1 MSKNTFNQ
9 PPTSILSTE
18 SYQSDYFPS
27 NRSRKKAIEL
37 RVRSILF
44 TFLALVFLNL
54 IVEQPI
60 RSLNLLLRLKP
71 ESDKSHLRD
80 PSNWSI
86 HQSQG
91 NDSLTKVQRL
101 EYELITSNRSSS
113 SSSSSSELKESLLLT
128 TNKKLLNLNDN
139 RWNLLMIHGLG
150 DLGATQA
157 HQISSSLRRSDPELF
172 SKFNFIIPHAGLIR
186 ISVFEKDIRP
196 GWFDIRSWDNIN
208 EDEDLDGFYSS
219 VRSLQLMMTELGLD
233 LNRTIVAGFS
243 QGAVMSLL
251 LTLTLK
257 RPPLLT
263 IMMSGYFPIQETI
276 KELILQGKRN
286 STY

>member
-1 MSKNTFNQ
+1 
-9 PPTSILSTE
+9 
-18 SYQSDYFPS
+18 
-27 NRSRKKAIEL
+27 
-37 RVRSILF
+37 
-44 TFLALVFLNL
+44 
-54 IVEQPI
+54 
-60 RSLNLLLRLKP
+60 
-71 ESDKSHLRD
+71 
-80 PSNWSI
+80 
-86 HQSQG
+86 
-91 NDSLTKVQRL
+91 
-101 EYELITSNRSSS
+101 
-113 SSSSSSELKESLLLT
+113 
-128 TNKKLLNLNDN
+128 
-139 RWNLLMIHGLG
+139 MIHGLG

-286 STY
+286 SIYRSEEFVRLYWLHGRLDPYFKIKTIRENFKRLKNYLKLRFLIDNQSSIRDVTNRTDSLDVRLLAENQSSSRPQKNLNDWNISRVSIVEFKEFEGLDHNWNDQEIQFILQTFKKLPIY